1 MLGRRIQVVDQVAL
15 GRTGPVEQRLAEI
28 GQRYPGPFLID
39 ADGAPPS
46 VDFARYRLPVSDQPW
61 DGPAVL
67 LVGVDGS
74 DTSMRA
80 GAYAAGMARRQQAR
94 LICLYVRPLSAMAG
108 IGAGAA
114 ISMNEAYDEVAEE
127 LREAVETQSVRLGI
141 DAEFVERTGNPYAE
155 IVRLADEVRADAVI
169 VGASTK
175 AGHRFVGSLAVHLVR
190 ASRWPVTVVP

>member
-1 MLGRRIQVVDQVAL
+1 M
-15 GRTGPVEQRLAEI
+15 
-28 GQRYPGPFLID
+28 
-39 ADGAPPS
+39 
-46 VDFARYRLPVSDQPW
+46 
-61 DGPAVL
+61 L

-80 GAYAAGMARRQQAR
+80 GAYAAGMARRQHAR
-94 LICLYVRPLSAMAG
+94 LICLYVRPFSAMGG

-141 DAEFVERTGNPYAE
+141 DVEFVERTGNPYAE

>member
-1 MLGRRIQVVDQVAL
+1 MRDQ
-15 GRTGPVEQRLAEI
+15 
-28 GQRYPGPFLID
+28 
-39 ADGAPPS
+39 
-46 VDFARYRLPVSDQPW
+46 YR
-61 DGPAVL
+61 DGPDVL

-74 DTSMRA
+74 DTSLRA

-94 LICLYVRPLSAMAG
+94 LVCLYVRPFSASAG

-114 ISMNEAYDEVAEE
+114 TSMQEAYDSVAAE
-127 LREAVETQSVRLGI
+127 LRQTTEEQGPRLGI
-141 DAEFVERTGNPYAE
+141 DIVFVERDGNPFTE
-155 IVRLADEVRADAVI
+155 IVRLADEIQADAVI

>member
-1 MLGRRIQVVDQVAL
+1 MAL
-15 GRTGPVEQRLAEI
+15 
-28 GQRYPGPFLID
+28 
-39 ADGAPPS
+39 PPS
-46 VDFARYRLPVSDQPW
+46 SLLPASVSRVSDQAW

-67 LVGVDGS
+67 LVGIDGS
-74 DTSMRA
+74 DTSLRA
-80 GAYAAGMARRQQAR
+80 GAYAAGMARRQHAR
-94 LICLYVRPLSAMAG
+94 LVVLYVRPFSAMAG

-114 ISMNEAYDEVAEE
+114 ISMNEAYDEVATE
-127 LREAVETQSVRLGI
+127 LREQVETQTVRLGI
-141 DAEFVERTGNPYAE
+141 DAQFVERTGNPFHE